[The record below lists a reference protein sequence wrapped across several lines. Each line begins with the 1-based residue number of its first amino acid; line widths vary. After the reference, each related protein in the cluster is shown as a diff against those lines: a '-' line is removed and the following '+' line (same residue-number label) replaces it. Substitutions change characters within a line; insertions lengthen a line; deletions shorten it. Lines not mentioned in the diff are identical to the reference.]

1 MLWQSLLSSVEA
13 GDDLAT
19 TGKPD
24 LKQRTGFFGQCRF
37 IDIRHAERFLNSRWQ
52 ERFNAWP
59 GWQHT
64 SLRAANPQSIK
75 STAYSFQRAQYL
87 DAVMG
92 GFRLENRRSQTVP
105 PETEGGFIGLMR
117 QHPCERGKRVEAR
130 IKTLEL
136 LIFNR
141 IQTGSARPTPERQA
155 LTNYLCPIIKI
166 LDALARPAGS
176 DRTQDG
182 SHPGRGV

>member
-13 GDDLAT
+13 GDNLAT

-24 LKQRTGFFGQCRF
+24 LKQRTGFFGQRRF

-75 STAYSFQRAQYL
+75 STAYSFQRA
-87 DAVMG
+87 
-92 GFRLENRRSQTVP
+92 
-105 PETEGGFIGLMR
+105 
-117 QHPCERGKRVEAR
+117 
-130 IKTLEL
+130 
-136 LIFNR
+136 
-141 IQTGSARPTPERQA
+141 
-155 LTNYLCPIIKI
+155 
-166 LDALARPAGS
+166 
-176 DRTQDG
+176 
-182 SHPGRGV
+182 